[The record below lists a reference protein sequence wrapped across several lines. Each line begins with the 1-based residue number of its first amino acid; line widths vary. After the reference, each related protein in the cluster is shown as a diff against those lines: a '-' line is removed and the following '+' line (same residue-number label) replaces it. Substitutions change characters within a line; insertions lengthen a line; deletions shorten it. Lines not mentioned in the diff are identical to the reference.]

1 MGSGKMQQ
9 QLQKV
14 DKIIFQEAEGISVS
28 FVLVLIT
35 PLHFFFLLKIWIIC
49 KLQYIQVFKIL
60 SIKHYTCEV
69 FKKTALL
76 LISRKTK
83 RKKKSNYRA

>member
-35 PLHFFFLLKIWIIC
+35 PLHFFFSFENLDNM
-49 KLQYIQVFKIL
+49 QTSVYPGF
-60 SIKHYTCEV
+60 
-69 FKKTALL
+69 
-76 LISRKTK
+76 
-83 RKKKSNYRA
+83 